1 MTLKCAKGC
10 FSEARRGR
18 KACEA
23 RDTRRAPPP
32 PAAAPSPPPQKL
44 KRTWRGV
51 RHFPSK
57 TVPFLLL
64 CHKQGVLCSY
74 QHTHSHAINRRPEAR
89 VFPAISLPL
98 PPSPAPAEPPWRQS
112 VPTAA
117 TAPPQFSTCGRNQ
130 FYYCYNYC

>member
-89 VFPAISLPL
+89 VFPAISLPPP

-117 TAPPQFSTCGRNQ
+117 TAPPPIFHVWEEPILLLL
-130 FYYCYNYC
+130 